1 MNINP
6 ITLPAADSPR
16 PASARTPVSA
26 VPAVAAIAPVAASAE
41 TQPRAAD
48 PRAVKEAVD
57 AANQAVKTIK
67 SEINFSIDDD
77 TGKTVVKVVDR
88 QTGTLIRQMPSQE
101 MLEIA
106 KALDRLQGLL
116 VRNSA

>member
-6 ITLPAADSPR
+6 ISYPAPEAPKPAA
-16 PASARTPVSA
+16 ARTPLAAVSA
-26 VPAVAAIAPVAASAE
+26 VTTTSPVAAAAGS
-41 TQPRAAD
+41 QGRFAD

-57 AANQAVKTIK
+57 AANAAVKAIR
-67 SEINFSIDDD
+67 SELDFSIDED
-77 TGKTVVKVVDR
+77 TGKTVVRVVDK